1 MIVEKCALAEQKEI
15 LQKPFPIVYRVNA
28 HEGFW
33 EWVESHKE
41 WFREQL
47 CTYGALLLRDAPIH
61 KPKDFEELIDRAGF
75 PRMPYVGGA
84 APRSAVTSRVL
95 TSNES
100 PPSEPIPFHHEMAQ
114 VPKPPA
120 YIFFYCDLPS
130 QEGGETA
137 IAHSVH
143 SYEQFVA
150 IDPQFAKKVESQG
163 VRYIR
168 VMPKEDDPSSAI
180 GRSWQSTFQVSTKE
194 DAEEKM
200 REAGMTWTWLDN
212 GDLRTETATLPAI
225 REDARISKK
234 TFFNS
239 IVAAYT
245 GWTDTR
251 NDPKKAVVCG
261 DGSYMDPNVL
271 QRMAQSMEQD
281 SVGIA
286 WKKGDVLMIDNRLVL
301 HSRRPFS
308 GERRILATIAPY

>member
-1 MIVEKCALAEQKEI
+1 
-15 LQKPFPIVYRVNA
+15 
-28 HEGFW
+28 
-33 EWVESHKE
+33 
-41 WFREQL
+41 
-47 CTYGALLLRDAPIH
+47 
-61 KPKDFEELIDRAGF
+61 
-75 PRMPYVGGA
+75 
-84 APRSAVTSRVL
+84 
-95 TSNES
+95 
-100 PPSEPIPFHHEMAQ
+100 
-114 VPKPPA
+114 
-120 YIFFYCDLPS
+120 
-130 QEGGETA
+130 
-137 IAHSVH
+137 
-143 SYEQFVA
+143 
-150 IDPQFAKKVESQG
+150 
-163 VRYIR
+163 
-168 VMPKEDDPSSAI
+168 MPKEDDPSSAI